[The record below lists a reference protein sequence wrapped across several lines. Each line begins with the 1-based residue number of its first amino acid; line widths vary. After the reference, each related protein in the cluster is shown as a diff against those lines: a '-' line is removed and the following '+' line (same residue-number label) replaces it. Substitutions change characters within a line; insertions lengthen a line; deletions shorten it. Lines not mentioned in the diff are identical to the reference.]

1 MISFI
6 LPVKNRSKNLNKIL
20 LNSKKVFK
28 NLKYEIIVIDASDK
42 KIANKNKKIV
52 KKYRNVK
59 YFIQKSTRITRGCF
73 EILKYLKYDFVT
85 FLYDDDI
92 MGPYVFEIYKNFITK
107 KIFSM
112 GTGIVLEQENT
123 IFKFKKIKKIEIN
136 KNVLLSNYFGL
147 PLSKY
152 DKRFTN
158 VLSSPVSP
166 ICTCFK
172 KQFIFEWEKKIKKF
186 VKNNKFRNHYLLE
199 LDIGPD
205 LITYLTNINKVE
217 NKIHYYLPPSVR
229 FSSHQNSISII
240 YGKNKLRIGYW
251 LARISFLENEKIYN
265 KKMVSRIYTYLIFI
279 GICLIVINI
288 FNNFNR
294 NNIFLELFKLRKNKN
309 YDFSFSYLFKIIKNF
324 SIWERI
330 KKL

>member
-6 LPVKNRSKNLNKIL
+6 LPIKNRSENLIKIL
-20 LNSKKVFK
+20 FNSKKVFR
-28 NLKYEIIVIDASDK
+28 NLKFEILVIDASNDK
-42 KIANKNKKIV
+42 NAKLNKKV
-52 KKYRNVK
+52 ASKYKNVR
-59 YFIQKSTRITRGCF
+59 YFKQKSTRITRGCF
-73 EILKYLKYDFVT
+73 EVLKYLKYDVVT

-92 MGPYVFEIYKNFITK
+92 MGPYVFKIYKNFIEK
-107 KIFSM
+107 NIFSM
-112 GTGIVLEQENT
+112 GTGIVLDQENKV
-123 IFKFKKIKKIEIN
+123 FRFKKIKKIEID

-152 DKRFTN
+152 DKRFLN
-158 VLSSPVSP
+158 ILSSPVSP

-172 KQFIFEWEKKIKKF
+172 KEFIFKWKKKINNF
-186 VKNNKFRNHYLLE
+186 IKNNSFRSHYLLE

-205 LITYLTNINKVE
+205 LITYLTNINNAE
-217 NKIHYYLPPSVR
+217 NNIHYYLPPSVR

-240 YGKNKLRIGYW
+240 YGKNNLRIGYW

-309 YDFSFSYLFKIIKNF
+309 YVFSFSYLFKIIKILLF
-324 SIWERI
+324 
-330 KKL
+330 K

>member
-20 LNSKKVFK
+20 LNSRKVFK

-42 KIANKNKKIV
+42 KIADKNKKIV
-52 KKYRNVK
+52 KKYGNVR

-112 GTGIVLEQENT
+112 GTGIVLEQENS
-123 IFKFKKIKKIEIN
+123 IFKFKKIKKIEID

-205 LITYLTNINKVE
+205 LITYLTNIHNQKKKV
-217 NKIHYYLPPSVR
+217 HYYLPPSVR
-229 FSSHQNSISII
+229 FSSHQDSISII
-240 YGKNKLRIGYW
+240 YGKNNLRIGYW

-265 KKMVSRIYTYLIFI
+265 QKMLNRIYTYLLFI
-279 GICLIVINI
+279 GICLLLINI

-294 NNIFLELFKLRKNKN
+294 NNIFLELLALKKIKN
-309 YDFSFSYLFKIIKNF
+309 YKFSLSYFFKIFKIL
-324 SIWERI
+324 SLGRQE